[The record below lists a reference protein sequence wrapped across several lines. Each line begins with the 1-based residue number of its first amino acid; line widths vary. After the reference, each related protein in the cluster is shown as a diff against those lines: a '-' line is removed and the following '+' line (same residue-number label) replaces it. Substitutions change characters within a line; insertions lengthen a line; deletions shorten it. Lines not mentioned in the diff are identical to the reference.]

1 MYHLCHPMSSSSFLP
16 PRNQTVGLLIRNN
29 GKNKDKDKDRSF
41 KRQMGEK
48 CAHYILKRPKSTTF
62 LPYLS
67 MEVYAQYAMVL
78 RHRKALQKKNMGW
91 VVP

>member
-1 MYHLCHPMSSSSFLP
+1 
-16 PRNQTVGLLIRNN
+16 
-29 GKNKDKDKDRSF
+29 
-41 KRQMGEK
+41 MGEK